1 MSSTP
6 DLKNPLPSWLVP
18 VVSVTALTAAGLGGL
33 VLYVG
38 GETDAATEQQRLVV
52 QSGLPTDFFGVAKQ
66 EDLPAEAPIVEAP
79 TPPPPAVEP
88 RVVVKTV
95 YRDRPKDDAAEE
107 RARRQAA
114 LARAAAN
121 PYAAFGAT
129 PPETEAQRRARLLRE
144 INQQRRAANFDRPP
158 EFTLVAAHQVGPDG
172 EAAAA
177 GTSPRTKPKTWAG
190 VAKDIASY
198 PIELERVI
206 TVDRFIPAL
215 IVQDVQSEL
224 GGKVVAQVERNVYG
238 AHGRFVLIPAGSRA
252 VGYYQPLKKAGQTRI
267 QIRWFRLITPD
278 GINISFQLPAEM
290 ADAMGRSGITG
301 DVDNKYFEKYG
312 AALLISTLNAA
323 GAMSIEVDNLT
334 QAIIL
339 ENYGSELSRVT
350 GRILEE
356 NIDIA
361 PTVSIPAGSRIL
373 ISPLTDIWF
382 REPEGNQVV
391 GVPFEPKENKA

>member
-1 MSSTP
+1 MSKSP
-6 DLKNPLPSWLVP
+6 DLKNPMPAWLVP
-18 VVSVTALTAAGLGGL
+18 VVSVTTLTVASLGGL
-33 VLYVG
+33 ALYVSS
-38 GETDAATEQQRLVV
+38 GETDAVTEQRRLVV
-52 QSGLPTDFFGVAKQ
+52 QSGLPSDFFGVAKQ
-66 EDLPAEAPIVEAP
+66 DDSPPQPVVEAQQP
-79 TPPPPAVEP
+79 PPPPAETQVI
-88 RVVVKTV
+88 VKTV
-95 YRDRPKDDAAEE
+95 YRDPPQDHDAEE

-114 LARAAAN
+114 LARAAAD
-121 PYAAFGAT
+121 PYAAFGT
-129 PPETEAQRRARLLRE
+129 VPPETEAQRRARLLRE
-144 INQQRRAANFDRPP
+144 VNQQRRLAGFDQPP
-158 EFTLVAAHQVGPDG
+158 TFTLVSAPLSS
-172 EAAAA
+172 AAAA
-177 GTSPRTKPKTWAG
+177 GAAGAEKNTWAG

-198 PIELERVI
+198 PVALERVI

-224 GGKVVAQVERNVYG
+224 GGKVVAQIERNVYG

-267 QIRWFRLITPD
+267 QIRWFRVITPD
-278 GINISFQLPAEM
+278 GINISFQNPAEM
-290 ADAMGRSGITG
+290 ADAMGRAGITG

-323 GAMSIEVDNLT
+323 GAMSIEVDNLA

-339 ENYGSELSRVT
+339 ENYGTELSRVT